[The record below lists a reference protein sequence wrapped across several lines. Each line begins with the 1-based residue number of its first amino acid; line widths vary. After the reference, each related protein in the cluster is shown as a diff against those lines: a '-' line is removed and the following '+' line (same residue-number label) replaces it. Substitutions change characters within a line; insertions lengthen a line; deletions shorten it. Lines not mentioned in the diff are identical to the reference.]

1 MLILQHP
8 SFPPTA
14 RLNDSLQSLCAMNE
28 LLDKAWRSL
37 CAAVQR
43 NCHVSDAKYAGD
55 YSLCVYLLKM
65 REYYRWEQSLG
76 LTAMLSQQAVGD
88 WVAQRED
95 MWRRL
100 EQHEISPLTLNGR
113 QFDAFDDEGI
123 NRELLRHGLVYSGG
137 YGRFGKPHFFLARL
151 LRCEQFRGYTVFVC
165 GEEYARDLSAPPAMT
180 RGKFIFVRRESL
192 RRMVWEKIEEWR
204 WKKLNNAMTL
214 ALASYDIERDL
225 ETALEHITD
234 NEVETLIFH
243 EVGEVIASELLGDGW
258 QEMLSRVAR
267 TPAEVTARAV
277 RDQLADCLSTLP
289 ALLELESL
297 ASIHFYFA
305 TLTGMRKQ
313 LCPSLA
319 RAYEQWV
326 QSGDLAEL
334 KRSVPNGRRQWLSV
348 ANSLVELHRK
358 HGERCVPYVAAVAE
372 HCRL

>member
-1 MLILQHP
+1 
-8 SFPPTA
+8 
-14 RLNDSLQSLCAMNE
+14 MNE
-28 LLDKAWRSL
+28 PLHRVWRPL
-37 CAAVQR
+37 RAAVQR
-43 NCHVSDAKYAGD
+43 NCHISDARYAGD
-55 YSLCVYLLKM
+55 YSLCIYLLKM
-65 REYYRWEQSLG
+65 REYYRWEQGLG
-76 LTAMLSQQAVGD
+76 LTAKLSQQAVGE
-88 WVAQRED
+88 WVAERED
-95 MWRRL
+95 RWRQL
-100 EQHEISPLTLNGR
+100 EQYEIGPLELSG
-113 QFDAFDDEGI
+113 QEFDAFDDEGI
-123 NRELLRHGLVYSGG
+123 NRKLLKHGLVYSGG

-151 LRCEQFRGYTVFVC
+151 LRTEQFGGYTITVC

-225 ETALEHITD
+225 EAALEQITD

-258 QEMLSRVAR
+258 PEMLSRVVR

-319 RAYEQWV
+319 RAYQGWV
-326 QSGDLAEL
+326 ESGDLGEL

-348 ANSLVELHRK
+348 ANDLLELHRK
-358 HGERCVPYVAAVAE
+358 HGDRCAPYVAAVAE

>member
-1 MLILQHP
+1 MA
-8 SFPPTA
+8 TM
-14 RLNDSLQSLCAMNE
+14 NESLQQV
-28 LLDKAWRSL
+28 WRPL

-43 NCHVSDAKYAGD
+43 NCHISDARYAGD
-55 YSLCVYLLKM
+55 YSLCIYLLKM
-65 REYYRWEQSLG
+65 REYYRWERRLG
-76 LTAMLSQQAVGD
+76 LTVKLSQQAVGD

-95 MWRRL
+95 MWRQL
-100 EQHEISPLTLNGR
+100 EQDDIAPLKIGGR

-123 NRELLRHGLVYSGG
+123 NGELLPHGLVYSGG
-137 YGRFGKPHFFLARL
+137 HGRFGKPHFFLARVL
-151 LRCEQFRGYTVFVC
+151 QTENFRGYTVIVC
-165 GEEYARDLSAPPAMT
+165 GEEYARDLTAPPAMT
-180 RGKFIFVRRESL
+180 RGRLIFVRRESL

-214 ALASYDIERDL
+214 ALASYDIERNL
-225 ETALEHITD
+225 EAALEQITD

-243 EVGEVIASELLGDGW
+243 EVGEVIASELLGDSW
-258 QEMLSRVAR
+258 QEMLRRVAR
-267 TPAEVTARAV
+267 TPGEITARAV

-305 TLTGMRKQ
+305 SLTGMRKQ

-319 RAYEQWV
+319 RAYQCWV
-326 QSGDLAEL
+326 ESGDLAEL

-348 ANSLVELHRK
+348 ANNLLELHRQ
-358 HGERCVPYVAAVAE
+358 HGDRCAPYVAAVAE